1 MPRTTTLAAVLPF
14 AAVLLAG
21 GASADAGEGG
31 AAGTAHG
38 HRTAGQAIAEAEAS
52 GRPIL
57 VDLYAE
63 WCGWC
68 KRLDRQTFSDP
79 GFESWATER
88 FVLLRLDVED
98 GGEGSRLRLRFGT
111 RGLPTTLIV
120 DSRLARIGAV
130 HGFKGV
136 SEMIAGLEAEL
147 DDHRRRLEQYR
158 RTMAE
163 GDPGALAALA
173 DLLHSSG
180 DGRRAAAIYERLLAG
195 GGEPAGERA
204 RLELA
209 LADARRLALDYD
221 SAERALT
228 AARASARAAGGD
240 PRLAEATALLE
251 VLIARDRGDCE
262 RATEAVESLLARHP
276 KSRAS
281 IDAVSALRGLESDPD
296 GGCT

>member
-1 MPRTTTLAAVLPF
+1 MPRTITFAAVLPF
-14 AAVLLAG
+14 AAALLAG
-21 GASADAGEGG
+21 GASAAAGEGDGHG
-31 AAGTAHG
+31 AIQW
-38 HRTAGQAIAEAEAS
+38 HRTAGAAIADAETT

-57 VDLYAE
+57 VDLYAD

-79 GFESWATER
+79 GFQAWAAGR
-88 FVLLRLDVED
+88 FALLRLDVED
-98 GGEGSRLRLRFGT
+98 GGEGSRLRQRFGA

-130 HGFKGV
+130 HGFKNAP
-136 SEMIAGLEAEL
+136 EMIAGLEAEL
-147 DDHRRRLEQYR
+147 DRHRRLIEEYR
-158 RTMAE
+158 RTMAD
-163 GDPGALAALA
+163 GDRPALAALA
-173 DLLHSSG
+173 DTLHQSG
-180 DGRRAAAIYERLLAG
+180 DGRRAAAIYQKLLAG
-195 GGEPAGERA
+195 EPPGDRA

-221 SAERALT
+221 GAEQALT
-228 AARASARAAGGD
+228 AARASARAAGGE
-240 PRLAEATALLE
+240 PRLAEAMALLD

-262 RATEAVESLLARHP
+262 RVTEAVESLLARHP

-281 IDAVSALRGLESDPD
+281 IDAVSALRSLENDPD